1 MFRGCFLRLL
11 LRWIC
16 GRTRMDRVRNDDIR
30 DRLEVT
36 PIEEKL
42 IQHRLRWF
50 GHVQRRPPEAP
61 VHCGVQS
68 QANNMRRVRGRPK
81 TAYKGFFVGSI
92 SFEPCERIW
101 KTWAPPKCRFFVWLV
116 AHNRCW
122 TADRLARRGLPHP
135 EHCPLCDQAAET
147 IDHLLV

>member
-1 MFRGCFLRLL
+1 M
-11 LRWIC
+11 
-16 GRTRMDRVRNDDIR
+16 
-30 DRLEVT
+30 
-36 PIEEKL
+36 
-42 IQHRLRWF
+42 
-50 GHVQRRPPEAP
+50 
-61 VHCGVQS
+61 HCGVQS

-147 IDHLLV
+147 IDHLLVQCVFAREFWFRFFSRMGLQALSPQSTEISSLVVGESKQCC